1 MSFLITSFFAFFKL
15 LPFRNQF
22 LFHRSHLSS
31 HSSLSWSS
39 PTLYHLRYLSYLDYV
54 AKQLDIYHTMFSDIG
69 GFGLA
74 CYVSLW
80 LNLPHWNVVAH
91 DFLCHILKKVSFS
104 SIKPNCRLTSHK
116 QMVKMEGKEGE
127 VVTSQM
133 LLGDGLVLIVWVD
146 EAAKMEATMVS

>member
-1 MSFLITSFFAFFKL
+1 M
-15 LPFRNQF
+15 
-22 LFHRSHLSS
+22 
-31 HSSLSWSS
+31 
-39 PTLYHLRYLSYLDYV
+39 DYV
-54 AKQLDIYHTMFSDIG
+54 AKQLDIYHTMFSGIG

-80 LNLPHWNVVAH
+80 LNLPHRNVVAH

-104 SIKPNCRLTSHK
+104 SIRPNCRLTSQK

-133 LLGDGLVLIVWVD
+133 LLGDDLVLIVWVD
-146 EAAKMEATMVS
+146 EAAKNMEATM